1 MRLRRRP
8 LPQVPPPGGRAPAA
22 GTRRL
27 SVVVPAYREA
37 DRIAAT
43 LLRLREALA
52 PLGASGGYEVIV
64 VDDGSGDGTAEA
76 ARAAG
81 ADEVVVLP
89 ANRGKGA
96 AVRSGMAAAKG
107 RARAY
112 IDADLAYSPDQLL
125 RLVDGVES
133 GYDMVVGSRRHLD
146 AVTLIRARRLR
157 EVSGRAFALFS
168 GLLLLGNH
176 RDTQCG
182 LKAFRSDAAELL
194 FSRSLV
200 DGFAFDVELFL
211 LAERYHLHVLEIPVT
226 VTNSSDSTVRVVG
239 HGIRMLRDLL
249 RIRRMTRTGA
259 YDLEAGPGRG
269 GPARRRTPTG

>member
-1 MRLRRRP
+1 MRLRRRLP
-8 LPQVPPPGGRAPAA
+8 LVPPPGGRAPAPGA
-22 GTRRL
+22 LRL

-52 PLGASGGYEVIV
+52 PLAASGGYEVIV
-64 VDDGSGDGTAEA
+64 VDDGSGDATAEA

-89 ANRGKGA
+89 VNRGKGA
-96 AVRSGMAAAKG
+96 AVRSGMAVARG

-146 AVTLIRARRLR
+146 TVTLIRARRLR
-157 EVSGRAFALFS
+157 EVSGRAFALLS
-168 GLLLLGNH
+168 GLLLLGHH

-211 LAERYHLHVLEIPVT
+211 LAERYRLHVLEIPVT

-239 HGIRMLRDLL
+239 HGIRMLGDLL
-249 RIRRMTRTGA
+249 RIRRVARTGA
-259 YDLEAGPGRG
+259 YDLETGPGRG

>member
-1 MRLRRRP
+1 MRLRRRS
-8 LPQVPPPGGRAPAA
+8 LPPVPPPEGRAPAP
-22 GTRRL
+22 GVLRL
-27 SVVVPAYREA
+27 TVVVPAYRED

-43 LLRLREALA
+43 VLRLRDALA
-52 PLGASGGYEVIV
+52 PIAASGGYEVIV

-81 ADEVVVLP
+81 ANDVVVLP
-89 ANRGKGA
+89 TNQGKGA
-96 AVRSGMAAAKG
+96 AVRRGMAAAKG

-146 AVTLIRARRLR
+146 TVTLIRARRLR
-157 EVSGRAFALFS
+157 EVSGRAFALLS

-211 LAERYHLHVLEIPVT
+211 LAERYRLHVLEIPVT
-226 VTNSSDSTVRVVG
+226 VTNSTESTVRVVG

-249 RIRRMTRTGA
+249 RIRRLARTGA

-269 GPARRRTPTG
+269 GAPRRRTPTR